1 MPPAMID
8 HALAWAERGFA
19 VFPLREGGKEPAL
32 KGSWRDMATR
42 DPDRIRGLW
51 GRREYNVG
59 VDTGDLIVVDIDDKG
74 GKCGS
79 ADWELLS
86 YPDDTLTVQTPSGGR
101 HLYYKSGDATG
112 QPALTK
118 SIDIRAAGLGYVV
131 APGSLI
137 GGKPYTI
144 IKDAP
149 VADAPEPLVLHCQ
162 RRRRIERDIHVEL
175 DTDEAID
182 RAIAFLESRAPSVEN
197 QNGDLWAYTT
207 ACSVIDLGISA
218 DMCHELMAEHW
229 NDRCSPPW
237 ELEGPASLREKTDSA
252 WRNRILPPGIASFE
266 VEFGDVHIP
275 PVEVKPRRPKFL
287 WLGDKSLDL
296 SQQWLMYNRFPRVG
310 TAAIVGPSNG
320 GKTFLALDLGA
331 CLGAGTEWLG
341 QATEERVGTVLLTAE
356 GIGGLPARMAG
367 YDDPGPV
374 VATTVKLIKDNPKE
388 VTATL
393 EEAAELIRAKGV
405 RLGLIVI
412 DTLTAS
418 GLLENEN
425 DNSEIGR
432 ALNYLEQMA
441 MAFQCLVMV
450 THHPPKV
457 GSGMRGGYAL
467 HAGFDVV
474 AEIFQQ
480 GNQRFV
486 ECSKNRD
493 GPTGPWGSFVL
504 APHVIQPDFTGK
516 GRDITTQRVI
526 YGTEQRVDSGKK
538 RDPSPFH
545 IESFLGAFEDV
556 RADNKLAPKVSPI
569 RLDDLETRFKELVRN
584 CKGSPEQAWASIIKF
599 MKENERV
606 TISVLSSETF
616 IKEA

>member
-1 MPPAMID
+1 MPPAMIN

-19 VFPLREGGKEPAL
+19 VFPLREGGKKP
-32 KGSWRDMATR
+32 WRSDWQRLATT
-42 DPDRIRGLW
+42 DPERIRRLW
-51 GRREYNVG
+51 GRHEYNVG
-59 VDTGDLIVVDIDDKG
+59 VLATGIVVDIDDKN
-74 GKCGS
+74 GKTGS
-79 ADWELLS
+79 IDWEVLGFD
-86 YPDDTLTVQTPSGGR
+86 DDTLTVQTPSGGR
-101 HLYYKSGDATG
+101 HLYYRSDDATG
-112 QPALTK
+112 QPNLTD
-118 SIDIRAAGLGYVV
+118 SINIRAAGLGYVI
-131 APGSLI
+131 APGSVV
-137 GGKPYTI
+137 GGKPYTLLR
-144 IKDAP
+144 DRP

-162 RRRRIERDIHVEL
+162 RRKKFDRERHAVAL
-175 DTDEAID
+175 DTDEAFAQARD
-182 RAIAFLESRAPSVEN
+182 YLAGRHGSPEGNRDNWTYV
-197 QNGDLWAYTT
+197 T
-207 ACSVIDLGISA
+207 ACEVIDKGLSA
-218 DMCHELMAEHW
+218 DACFDVLIEW
-229 NDRCSPPW
+229 NEEKNTPPLG
-237 ELEGPASLREKTDSA
+237 EEEVRRIANSA
-252 WRNRILPPGIASFE
+252 WRSRLLPPGIASFE

-412 DTLTAS
+412 DTITAA

-457 GSGMRGGYAL
+457 GTGLRGGGAM
-467 HAGFDVV
+467 HGGFDVV
-474 AEIFQQ
+474 VEIFQQ

-504 APHVIQPDFTGK
+504 TPHVIQPDFTGK

-545 IESFLGAFEDV
+545 IESFMGAFEDV
-556 RADNKLAPKVSPI
+556 RADNKLKPKVSPI
-569 RLDDLETRFKELVRN
+569 RLDDLEARFKELVRQR
-584 CKGSPEQAWASIIKF
+584 KGSPEQAWASIIKF
-599 MKENERV
+599 MKENDRV
-606 TISVLSSETF
+606 TISVLSSETL